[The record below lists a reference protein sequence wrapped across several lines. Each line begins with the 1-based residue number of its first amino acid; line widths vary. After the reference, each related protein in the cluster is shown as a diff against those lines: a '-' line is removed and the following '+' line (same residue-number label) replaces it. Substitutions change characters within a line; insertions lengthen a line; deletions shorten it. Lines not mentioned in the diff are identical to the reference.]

1 MTVRHMFCFYDR
13 IRLAVVQP
21 DMGRYPVAVVKE
33 FHSVTGYSG
42 LYLFTDQVIRDRITV
57 EAVSNAVIRRDSII

>member
-1 MTVRHMFCFYDR
+1 MIVRHMFCLYDR

-21 DMGRYPVAVVKE
+21 DMGRYPVAMVEE

-42 LYLFTDQVIRDRITV
+42 LYLFADQVIRDRITV
-57 EAVSNAVIRRDSII
+57 ETVSNTVIRRDSSI